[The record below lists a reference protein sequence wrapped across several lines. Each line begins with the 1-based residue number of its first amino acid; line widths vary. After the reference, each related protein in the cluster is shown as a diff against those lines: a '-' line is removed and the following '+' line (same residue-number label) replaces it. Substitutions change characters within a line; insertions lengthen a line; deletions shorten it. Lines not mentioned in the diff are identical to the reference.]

1 MWNGLLAF
9 GFWQLHKMLK
19 AQASVKAANGQ
30 LPAASSQSLNL

>member
-1 MWNGLLAF
+1 MRFWLLAF
-9 GFWQLHKMLK
+9 GSFIMMLK

>member
-1 MWNGLLAF
+1 MGFWPLAF

-30 LPAASSQSLNL
+30 